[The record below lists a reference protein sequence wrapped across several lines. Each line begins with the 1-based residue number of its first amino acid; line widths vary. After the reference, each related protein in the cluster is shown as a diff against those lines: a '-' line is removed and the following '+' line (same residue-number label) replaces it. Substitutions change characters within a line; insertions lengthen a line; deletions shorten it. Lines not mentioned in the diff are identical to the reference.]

1 MFSTPCDRH
10 LTCALI
16 AEATVLNNFPC
27 AQAAGYQHGDRR
39 GCLKGT
45 RGPVLDTIELWMR
58 DFDRPPVYW
67 LNGLAGTRKSTIS
80 QTVAERAF
88 AGGQL
93 GASFFCSRDFLD
105 RSNLNSIFPTLA
117 AQLARKYAEFRSILV
132 PLIQSDPGIADES
145 LYHQM
150 EKLVTE
156 PLSKSNVRT
165 LTHAVNS

>member
-10 LTCALI
+10 LTYAFT
-16 AEATVLNNFPC
+16 ADVTVLNNFPC
-27 AQAAGYQHGDRR
+27 ARAAGYRHGGRK

-45 RGPVLDTIELWMR
+45 RGPVLDTIELWTR

-67 LNGLAGTRKSTIS
+67 LNGLAGTGKSTIS

-88 AGGQL
+88 AGDQL

-105 RSNLNSIFPTLA
+105 RSNLDSIFPTLA
-117 AQLARKYAEFRSILV
+117 VQLARKYAEFRSILV

-150 EKLVTE
+150 EKLVVE

-165 LTHAVNS
+165 LIYAANS